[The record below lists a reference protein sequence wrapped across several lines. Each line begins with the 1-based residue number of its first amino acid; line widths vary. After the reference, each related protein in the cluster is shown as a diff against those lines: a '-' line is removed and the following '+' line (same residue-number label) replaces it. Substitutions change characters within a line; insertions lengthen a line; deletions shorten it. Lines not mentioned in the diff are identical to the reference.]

1 MHLFLAILTLAFAGL
16 AGAADAQVAPAAQR
30 ILDRARGASGGPG
43 WNALRGLH
51 EVGVESGVRYE
62 RWIDP
67 LRYGLRVEMQD
78 AAGKHVRAFN
88 GAAEWEIRP
97 DGVVTGADDGPTL
110 RRVRSETFF
119 GAHGYFYPGRFDA
132 RGSLVGVRP
141 AQGRLFDVV
150 RLQPYGAD
158 PWELWFDRTTGL
170 LDRAINPAGVTIE
183 FSDYRTVAQ
192 VKVPYRTLIYGGGMP
207 RLKTRVLETIDFPA
221 ADRDMFSL
229 PPATAQAARLPLDRQ
244 APMPASSPQ

>member
-1 MHLFLAILTLAFAGL
+1 MRIFLAALTIAFAGL
-16 AGAADAQVAPAAQR
+16 AGAADAQVAPAAKR
-30 ILDRARGASGGPG
+30 VLDRARMASGGAG

-51 EVGVESGVRYE
+51 EIGLESGVRYE

-67 LRYGLRVEMQD
+67 LRYGLRVERQD

-88 GAAEWEIRP
+88 GAAEWEILP
-97 DGVVTGADDGPTL
+97 NGVTTGGDDRTTL
-110 RRVRSETFF
+110 GRVRSEAFF
-119 GAHGYFYPGRFDA
+119 AAHGYFYPGRFDA
-132 RGSLVGVRP
+132 RGALVGARP
-141 AQGRLFDVV
+141 AQGRTFDVV

-183 FSDYRTVAQ
+183 FSDYRSVGR
-192 VKVPYRTLIYGGGMP
+192 VKVPFRTMTYGGGLR
-207 RLKTRVLETIDFPA
+207 RLQTRVLERIDFPP

-229 PPATAQAARLPLDRQ
+229 PRAPAG
-244 APMPASSPQ
+244 